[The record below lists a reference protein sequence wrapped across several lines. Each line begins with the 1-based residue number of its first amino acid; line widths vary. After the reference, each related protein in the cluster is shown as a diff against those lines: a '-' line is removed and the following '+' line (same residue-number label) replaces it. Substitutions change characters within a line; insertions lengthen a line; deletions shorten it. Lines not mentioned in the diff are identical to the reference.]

1 MQRRNTWLAVLVC
14 LNLVLLTGMLV
25 IGSPPRP
32 AGAQGAGQA
41 GNYLAV
47 AGQIQS
53 EFDAIYLL
61 DLRERALHVFFFQ
74 KGNHEMQYGGF
85 RDLERDFRGSP

>member
-1 MQRRNTWLAVLVC
+1 MKHRDVWLAVLVC
-14 LNLVLLTGMLV
+14 VNVVLLTGMV
-25 IGSPPRP
+25 VVGAPPRAASAQA
-32 AGAQGAGQA
+32 AGLA

-74 KGNHEMQYGGF
+74 KGSHNLEYGGF
-85 RDLERDFRGSP
+85 RDLERDFHGSP